1 MAMLSRLTDKSK
13 YMYVQTRATSGSRE
27 RRTRRPPNGRGPMI
41 FYDRNA
47 NFSQFRLRSLLILN
61 IISIEIWQ
69 KHTKNEFYFNF

>member
-1 MAMLSRLTDKSK
+1 
-13 YMYVQTRATSGSRE
+13 MYKHVPLADPGRGEPGA
-27 RRTRRPPNGRGPMI
+27 PPNGRGPMI